1 MVGGFLCASAA
12 RLLAH
17 GAPLEGAREEGG
29 GGGAA
34 HPRDVRQAL
43 CQESRREHYQVL
55 LDCKNSLVQAFAR
68 LCMYI
73 DMHCVYI

>member
-1 MVGGFLCASAA
+1 
-12 RLLAH
+12 
-17 GAPLEGAREEGG
+17 
-29 GGGAA
+29 
-34 HPRDVRQAL
+34 
-43 CQESRREHYQVL
+43 L